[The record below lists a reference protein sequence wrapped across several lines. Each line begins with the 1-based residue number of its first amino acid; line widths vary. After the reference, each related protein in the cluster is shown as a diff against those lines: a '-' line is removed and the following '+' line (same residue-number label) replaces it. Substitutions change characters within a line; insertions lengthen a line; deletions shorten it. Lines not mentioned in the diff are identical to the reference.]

1 VVKPFLVLTLVL
13 LLFLLALP
21 QFSSVFL
28 RVLCGKTGFGF
39 GFDFGFAFVFIR
51 AVFLCV
57 LCGYWFWFADKI
69 SSP

>member
-28 RVLCGKTGFGF
+28 RVLCGKTGF
-39 GFDFGFAFVFIR
+39 DFGFAFVFIR